1 MNPDDANCMK
11 IQCTKLPANIGCLMC
26 CFSLQA
32 LDEQEGVLRQQIEQL
47 DKQVKESTPDKN
59 KLKQLQDSVKSHEK
73 GNVLES
79 TLACSL

>member
-1 MNPDDANCMK
+1 MK
-11 IQCTKLPANIGCLMC
+11 IQCTKLPANIGRLMC

-73 GNVLES
+73 GNVLE
-79 TLACSL
+79 

>member
-1 MNPDDANCMK
+1 MNPDDTNCMK
-11 IQCTKLPANIGCLMC
+11 IQCSKLLASIGPLMS

-47 DKQVKESTPDKN
+47 GKQVKESTPDKN

-73 GNVLES
+73 GNVLE
-79 TLACSL
+79 